1 MNTRKIVVRVL
12 LVFMAVL
19 ILALAA
25 AGTLVFFAYAQ
36 SEFVQNEFMKFAVS
50 GNDIPGIEPITIRP
64 EQESYKKGVDEIKLI
79 ISDPSGVG
87 FYGCHFFRIT
97 KEDYLF
103 KVWPAT
109 LKDALNGHKDLY
121 PYAFSASPS
130 QDGAP
135 ITLTYTLKPDDWSFR
150 PTRGSYTYTTLIRA
164 EVNGV
169 YYTSEL
175 SCDFTIE

>member
-25 AGTLVFFAYAQ
+25 AGTLILFNYA
-36 SEFVQNEFMKFAVS
+36 EYYFVHQKFVEFAVS

-87 FYGCHFFRIT
+87 FCGCHFFQIT
-97 KEDYLF
+97 KEDNLL
-103 KVWPAT
+103 KVWPAS
-109 LKDALNGHKDLY
+109 LNDAFNGHKDLY

-135 ITLTYTLKPDDWSFR
+135 ITLTYTLKPSDWSFR
-150 PTRGSYTYTTLIRA
+150 PTRGTYTYTTLIRA

-175 SCDFTIE
+175 SCDFIIE